1 MPMLALLETSRG
13 RGCALFSLM
22 LAVRHNRRR
31 RPPCVGTPFF
41 SVQLQNISEQKK
53 ATDETWQNM
62 QGQVRFAS
70 DS

>member
-1 MPMLALLETSRG
+1 MCAVLFDV
-13 RGCALFSLM
+13 GCTAQPTAAPSLC
-22 LAVRHNRRR
+22 RN
-31 RPPCVGTPFF
+31 TFF

-62 QGQVRFAS
+62 QDQVRFAS